1 MPSLDQTDL
10 ASIYTTIYDHTYRC
24 DMMKMITTCYIGV
37 QKNPYGGA
45 EGIIYYSTNL
55 MVFVS
60 WCPNILEYIE
70 SSMNI
75 NKIKPL
81 RYSKFNR
88 SLKTLLSLD

>member
-1 MPSLDQTDL
+1 
-10 ASIYTTIYDHTYRC
+10 
-24 DMMKMITTCYIGV
+24 MITTCYSGV
-37 QKNPYGGA
+37 QKNPNGGA

-60 WCPNILEYIE
+60 WCPNILEDIE
-70 SSMNI
+70 STMNI

-88 SLKTLLSLD
+88 SLLSLD